1 MKECWWTVSW
11 IDKIIHGQV
20 YKLDWS
26 NQIYGSN
33 NLSVNQGRSPEFMV
47 KQKLIGEVIHGQIEA
62 GLTARFWA
70 MRGFD
75 RRGFDSKP

>member
-26 NQIYGSN
+26 N
-33 NLSVNQGRSPEFMV
+33 NLSVDQGRSPEFKV

-75 RRGFDSKP
+75 RRGFDRKP